1 MIWLHAATALTEM
14 EVQGGYLPK
23 EELERRILTEL
34 TTMIGEEIAKQALPI
49 IPVHKNEAYY
59 YEMRFPFFQDLEARE
74 CIRDKLELKAYREL
88 AGTTTNMAVAR
99 QLLDHDME
107 RLLATK

>member
-1 MIWLHAATALTEM
+1 MDM
-14 EVQGGYLPK
+14 RSGYLPK
-23 EELERRILTEL
+23 EEIERIVHARL
-34 TTMIGEEIAKQALPI
+34 TTTIGEEIAKQALPI

-59 YEMRFPFFQDLEARE
+59 YEMRFPFFQDAEARE

-88 AGTTTNMAVAR
+88 AGTATSMAVAR